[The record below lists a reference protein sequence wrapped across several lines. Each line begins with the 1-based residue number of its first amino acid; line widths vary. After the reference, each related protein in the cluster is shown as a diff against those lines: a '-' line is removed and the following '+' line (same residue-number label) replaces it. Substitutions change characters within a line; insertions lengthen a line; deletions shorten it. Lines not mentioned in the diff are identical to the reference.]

1 MILRFE
7 IRVSVLVPD
16 VSDLTT
22 ADTDVL
28 AVGGCA
34 DLSLCDGFESM
45 RLLNSH
51 ARTSRLEHEVRT
63 MSEPYIPFHTDM
75 DDHPWWG

>member
-1 MILRFE
+1 MICPRIILELTVVILRSE
-7 IRVSVLVPD
+7 IRVSVLEPD

-34 DLSLCDGFESM
+34 DLNPRAQFACTSGLSTK
-45 RLLNSH
+45 LKPWLSH
-51 ARTSRLEHEVRT
+51 
-63 MSEPYIPFHTDM
+63 
-75 DDHPWWG
+75 